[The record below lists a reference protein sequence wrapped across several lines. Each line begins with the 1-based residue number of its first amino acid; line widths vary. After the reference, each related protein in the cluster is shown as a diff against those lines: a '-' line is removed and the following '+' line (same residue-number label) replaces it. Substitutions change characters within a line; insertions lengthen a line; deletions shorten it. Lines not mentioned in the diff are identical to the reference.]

1 MHTDFSRGRSGGLV
15 FPSLS
20 ELCTIYCD
28 SHNQRFCIVNK
39 AEIDIFLELS
49 CFFHDPADVGNLIS
63 GSSAFSKSSFT
74 ISQSLLKFMSICV
87 SDVIQPSH
95 PLSLP
100 SPLAFHLSQHQGISN
115 ELAHPSGSQSTGV
128 SALASVLHN
137 EYSGFISFR
146 IDRFDLLTVQVMLKS
161 LLQHHSLKASILQHS
176 AFFMVQLSHLYVT
189 TGKTIA
195 LTIGTFVGKV
205 MSLLFNTLSR
215 FVIAYLPSS
224 KHLLISWLQSP
235 SAGILEPK
243 K

>member
-1 MHTDFSRGRSGGLV
+1 MDCSMLG
-15 FPSLS
+15 SL
-20 ELCTIYCD
+20 
-28 SHNQRFCIVNK
+28 
-39 AEIDIFLELS
+39 
-49 CFFHDPADVGNLIS
+49 
-63 GSSAFSKSSFT
+63 SFT